1 MKDKKTA
8 WERIKERASI
18 DPEFMGKRRAANLKA
33 AKKHYRKNLAK
44 CRADAARRMRK
55 YRASGR
61 RTAYDAE
68 YIRTHKAE
76 IAARAAEVYW
86 FGGGKERMLALAR
99 RRREEG
105 GDEYRKRMARKQR
118 ERRARLKAAART
130 ARLRDLDL
138 DALAAYLKHGRKPR
152 WMRKVDH
159 ASPYCADNLTAS
171 QRAYAAELFAERREW
186 REANA

>member
-18 DPEFMGKRRAANLKA
+18 DPEFMEKRRAANLKA

-44 CRADAARRMRK
+44 SRADAARRMRK

-61 RTAYDAE
+61 RTAYDIE
-68 YIRTHKAE
+68 YRRTHKAE
-76 IAARAAEVYW
+76 IAARMAEAYW
-86 FGGGKERMLALAR
+86 FGGRKERLLANRLR
-99 RRREEG
+99 RRAEG
-105 GDEYRKRMARKQR
+105 GEEYLKRMARIQR
-118 ERRARLKAAART
+118 ERRARLKAAKKT
-130 ARLRDLDL
+130 VRLCDLDL

-159 ASPYCADNLTAS
+159 ASTYSPDNLTAS